1 MSYEPPFAST
11 PHIESLCI
19 DIAEMV
25 GSLTPSAALSSS
37 PTLHH
42 KLRIST
48 IRSSLVIEGNSLS
61 EEMVTAVMDGKRVL
75 GPTQDIRE
83 VENAQRAYG
92 LLPELDPYSIN
103 DLLRAHGTMMEGLVS
118 HPGSFRNGN
127 VGVYAG
133 NTLVHAG
140 TPARYVPQV
149 MGDLFDWMG
158 KTDFHPL
165 VMSCVFHYEFEF
177 IHPFSDGNGRT
188 GRLWHTLILSCW
200 RPVLA
205 WLPIESV
212 ILERQNDYYAALAV
226 SNAEGTCTP
235 FVDFMLEVIRDAL
248 RPYAHQSGEQPKRT
262 SRTLE
267 FLASH
272 PLATIAELAE
282 YLGCSRSTAQRT
294 INELKTSGALVRKGS
309 ARSGSWVVVHA
320 R

>member
-1 MSYEPPFAST
+1 MPYEPPFAST
-11 PHIESLCI
+11 PHIDSLCI

-25 GSLTPSAALSSS
+25 GSLTPSAPLSAN
-37 PTLHH
+37 PTLHR

-61 EEMVTAVMDGKRVL
+61 EEAVTAVMDGRRVL
-75 GPTQDIRE
+75 GPAQDIRE
-83 VENAQRAYG
+83 VENARRAYD
-92 LLPELDPYSIN
+92 LLPELDPYSID

-133 NTLVHAG
+133 DVLIHAG

-149 MGDLFDWMG
+149 MGDLFDWMER
-158 KTDFHPL
+158 TDFHPL
-165 VMSCVFHYEFEF
+165 IMSCVFHYEFEF

-188 GRLWHTLILSCW
+188 GRLWHTLILSSW

-205 WLPIESV
+205 WLPTESV
-212 ILERQNDYYAALAV
+212 ILERQNDYYAALAR

-235 FVDFMLEVIRDAL
+235 FVSFMLEVIRDAL
-248 RPYAHQSGEQPKRT
+248 RPYAHQPNKRSERT
-262 SRTLE
+262 NRTLE

-272 PLATIAELAE
+272 PLATIAELAA

-294 INELKTSGALVRKGS
+294 VNELKASGSLLRKGS
-309 ARSGSWVVVHA
+309 ARSGGWVVVHD